1 MKTRSKLDKAIIIAW
16 KFYNNWRKIGSY
28 SPALKEHIKVTR
40 FGWNHLLDPKK
51 RRTKI
56 QKIKRLKALPL
67 ARKLIENAT
76 TFQEHRR
83 NKNIE
88 YFAFVAEM
96 EGQRIKVVI
105 SQKNKTDKI
114 FLSVIVLK

>member
-1 MKTRSKLDKAIIIAW
+1 MKTKSKLDKIILSSW
-16 KFYNNWRKIGSY
+16 KFYDGWRKVGSY
-28 SPALKEHIKVTR
+28 SPALKEQIKITR

-56 QKIKRLKALPL
+56 QKIRRLRALPL
-67 ARKLIENAT
+67 AKKLIETAT
-76 TFQEHRR
+76 TVQEHRSM
-83 NKNIE
+83 KNID

-96 EGQRIKVVI
+96 NGRRIKVVI